1 MKTGN
6 IIDDIVGIRDIL
18 TRYRTVAVVG
28 LSANWYRPSYF
39 AAKYLKD
46 HGYTIFP
53 VNPRYETVLD
63 EPCYPDM
70 ASIPQ
75 VPEVVDL
82 FQRTEAVVPFV
93 DQAIEIG
100 ARVIWMQLGII
111 NLDAAKRATDAG
123 LDVVMN
129 RCMKI
134 EHARLLGGL
143 NLIGVTT
150 GVISARRPKWLPH

>member
-18 TRYRTVAVVG
+18 TRYQTVAVVG

-70 ASIPQ
+70 PSIPQ

-82 FQRTEAVVPFV
+82 FQRTEAVMPFV

>member
-82 FQRTEAVVPFV
+82 FQRTEAVMPFV

-100 ARVIWMQLGII
+100 AR
-111 NLDAAKRATDAG
+111 
-123 LDVVMN
+123 
-129 RCMKI
+129 
-134 EHARLLGGL
+134 
-143 NLIGVTT
+143 
-150 GVISARRPKWLPH
+150 